1 MTLIDQTDIYTYL
14 KNLGIDSGF
23 FRVPQNA
30 RYKPND
36 LADVLIHAS
45 TSPTDSI
52 ESAVQDLMQSYPGSK
67 IPNAD
72 TIHNYLKNYEK
83 DELLNSFNK
92 MNMLLNQ
99 CSFISHTAQTLA
111 IDFHNNPYYGNI
123 NTKGVVGIQ
132 PKNSTS
138 WGYSWLTTDIVG
150 SFNQTVDVIPL
161 TGLNKDYSILIE
173 GILHRIYLQ
182 SIIIEKILMDRE
194 FFNLKVILALTE
206 ANEKFIMPAKY
217 DKRMKGVIE
226 EYTRKYGRV
235 PGILDYKFMDERCPL
250 FHLVLIPNDSYDP
263 RKKDGK
269 DNKKFFIFATNITY
283 SSTKEFIKAIPQEY
297 RIRWNIETGFR
308 MKNIF
313 KIRTCSKSPIVR
325 LFLFLLQCLLH
336 NYLNILKRILSITA
350 YTLKSAIQKGLWN
363 SHSYESYKETHISYT
378 EFYNNGLRFN
388 EFRVHEF
395 RQQLGLI

>member
-23 FRVPQNA
+23 FRIPQNA

-45 TSPTDSI
+45 TSPTNSI
-52 ESAVQDLMQSYPGSK
+52 ESAVQDLMHSYPDSK

-72 TIHNYLKNYEK
+72 TIHNYLKNYKK

-92 MNMLLNQ
+92 MNMLLNE
-99 CSFISHTAQTLA
+99 CSFIRHTAQTLA
-111 IDFHNNPYYGNI
+111 IDFHNNPYYGNVS
-123 NTKGVVGIQ
+123 TKGVVGIQ

-226 EYTRKYGRV
+226 EYTTKFGRV
-235 PGILDYKFMDERCPL
+235 PGILDYKFMDKRCPH
-250 FHLVLIPNDSYDP
+250 FYLVLIPNDSYDP

-297 RIRWNIETGFR
+297 RIRWNIETGYR

-363 SHSYESYKETHISYT
+363 FYYHESCKETHISYA
-378 EFYNNGLRFN
+378 EFYNNGLRLN
-388 EFRVHEF
+388 EVRVHEF